1 VSQEVQISE
10 ETSEED
16 NNNKAQ
22 STNAIAKT
30 AWKDPT
36 KNFDPSASKCSTKS
50 STSIENYSNVLE
62 TEDAP
67 NPEQIEMAEEN
78 AESEMSEPNSVNNE
92 SAEITQRKMEI
103 NAAILSLK
111 TNLLLCAIFL
121 FVFVFTFVLPQALSI
136 IIITTLKGHI
146 PVLTSVANFG
156 KIQQI
161 FTVYLDNQDLQMH
174 YR

>member
-1 VSQEVQISE
+1 MSQEVQISE

-16 NNNKAQ
+16 NNKAQ

-30 AWKDPT
+30 GWKNQT
-36 KNFDPSASKCSTKS
+36 KNFDRTATKCSTRS
-50 STSIENYSNVLE
+50 STSNENYPNVLE
-62 TEDAP
+62 TADVP
-67 NPEQIEMAEEN
+67 DPEQIEMAEEN
-78 AESEMSEPNSVNNE
+78 PDLEMSEPDSVNNE
-92 SAEITQRKMEI
+92 SAEMTQRRMEI

-121 FVFVFTFVLPQALSI
+121 FVFVFTFVLPQTLSI
-136 IIITTLKGHI
+136 IIITTLKGQI

-161 FTVYLDNQDLQMH
+161 FTVYLDNFLTRFHSD
-174 YR
+174 